1 MCKFIDPFIKN
12 LNLNIIQSDVY
23 VATVKFSVKPKSQYN
38 VIKGKTLIVNCSV
51 RAATTVI
58 WKIKGSAKW
67 NDSRISDNFTK
78 EGNVITSTLK
88 IVNVIR
94 SDAGSIT
101 SEAHDTYSNISETSQ
116 VFIYGKLNDIFN
128 SSPFLSKT

>member
-1 MCKFIDPFIKN
+1 M
-12 LNLNIIQSDVY
+12 
-23 VATVKFSVKPKSQYN
+23 KFSVKPKSQYN
-38 VIKGKTLIVNCSV
+38 VIKGKTLIANCSA
-51 RAATTVI
+51 RAAATVI

-94 SDAGSIT
+94 SDAGNIT
-101 SEAHDTYSNISETSQ
+101 CEAHDTYSNIYETSQ
-116 VFIYGKLNDIFN
+116 VFIYGKSSHMYNY
-128 SSPFLSKT
+128 SPFIPKT

>member
-12 LNLNIIQSDVY
+12 LNLNIIQFDVY

-38 VIKGKTLIVNCSV
+38 VIKGKTLIANCS
-51 RAATTVI
+51 AQPASAII

-94 SDAGSIT
+94 SDAGNIT
-101 SEAHDTYSNISETSQ
+101 CEAHDTYSNISETSQ
-116 VFIYGKLNDIFN
+116 VFIYGKLNHIYN
-128 SSPFLSKT
+128 SSPFIPKT